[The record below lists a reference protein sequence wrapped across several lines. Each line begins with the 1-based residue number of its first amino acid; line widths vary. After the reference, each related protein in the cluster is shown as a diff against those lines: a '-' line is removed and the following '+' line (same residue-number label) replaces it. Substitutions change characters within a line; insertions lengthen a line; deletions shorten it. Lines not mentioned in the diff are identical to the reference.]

1 MQKNV
6 CTLQVLD
13 RAARPRPHF
22 CTTGLALITR
32 NCYTKLCAIYWSP
45 YHGSS
50 AKLVLYSFNGVRSLH
65 SNAKVIEILKK
76 DLPLLCNENIS
87 AFPAEN

>member
-22 CTTGLALITR
+22 CTTGSALITR

-50 AKLVLYSFNGVRSLH
+50 AKLVLYSLMASAVCTLMPRSLRYWR
-65 SNAKVIEILKK
+65 KTYRCYVTKT
-76 DLPLLCNENIS
+76 
-87 AFPAEN
+87 FPPFQPRI